1 MMSIPENIDLR
12 VWTLANAVCEGT
24 ITEQEV
30 QELESL
36 LKADRN
42 ALLFYVDFLR
52 INAEILWLVSVKPHS
67 TMDSGTQ
74 APTAPIVP
82 HSDRSPVLG
91 FLGDWANFINHHSP
105 LSFMLLFVI
114 LGAALLVT
122 SYWLST
128 PQSDKST
135 ARSDFVAQITVAK
148 NCQWSTAITP
158 PTEMMQ
164 LQVGQHLQLEK
175 GMVQITYSKRAL
187 VLLEG
192 PVSFTVDSP
201 NSGFLSQGKLTARA
215 NTEKSRQFTI
225 ATPDARFV
233 DLGTEFGVMIDAQGR
248 AAVAVFEGKVNA
260 EAKLANGRWTAPISL
275 RKGEAAI
282 CEGTKFTPHV
292 AQRSDFPM
300 LQTLPPPPLDPSY
313 QRWLDANRELQAR
326 QDLVAYYDFQPDP
339 NNSKVLLNRAP
350 TGASYNGEI
359 QNAAWVEGRFPGKK
373 ALTFLAT
380 DAGVRVNFPGE
391 FKQMTVIA
399 WVNNKRLAN
408 KYNGILMSDS
418 WDQPKKLHFQIQNS
432 GQMIMHV
439 CGQLTTRANGKDNYC
454 STEAIPP
461 GYLDRWCMIA
471 GVIDTPDHSSLYLN
485 GEYFEKLEST
495 QMPAIQ
501 IGSAMIGGWDKGN
514 SKDLDVIRNFS
525 GQIDELMI
533 FQNALTAEN
542 IKQIYE
548 AGKP

>member
-1 MMSIPENIDLR
+1 
-12 VWTLANAVCEGT
+12 
-24 ITEQEV
+24 
-30 QELESL
+30 
-36 LKADRN
+36 
-42 ALLFYVDFLR
+42 
-52 INAEILWLVSVKPHS
+52 
-67 TMDSGTQ
+67 
-74 APTAPIVP
+74 
-82 HSDRSPVLG
+82 
-91 FLGDWANFINHHSP
+91 
-105 LSFMLLFVI
+105 
-114 LGAALLVT
+114 
-122 SYWLST
+122 
-128 PQSDKST
+128 
-135 ARSDFVAQITVAK
+135 
-148 NCQWSTAITP
+148 
-158 PTEMMQ
+158 
-164 LQVGQHLQLEK
+164 
-175 GMVQITYSKRAL
+175 
-187 VLLEG
+187 
-192 PVSFTVDSP
+192 
-201 NSGFLSQGKLTARA
+201 
-215 NTEKSRQFTI
+215 
-225 ATPDARFV
+225 
-233 DLGTEFGVMIDAQGR
+233 
-248 AAVAVFEGKVNA
+248 
-260 EAKLANGRWTAPISL
+260 
-275 RKGEAAI
+275 
-282 CEGTKFTPHV
+282 
-292 AQRSDFPM
+292 M